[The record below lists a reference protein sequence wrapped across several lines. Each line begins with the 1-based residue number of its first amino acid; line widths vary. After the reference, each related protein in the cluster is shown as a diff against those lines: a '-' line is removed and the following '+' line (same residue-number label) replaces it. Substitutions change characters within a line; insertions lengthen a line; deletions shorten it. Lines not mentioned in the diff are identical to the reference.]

1 MYWKPIDVFPGC
13 KAFLKYGS
21 RNPRI
26 EVAALKKSMGALP
39 TQSTDQNSM
48 GYKLYKQVPNEPE
61 GQ

>member
-1 MYWKPIDVFPGC
+1 MFPGC